1 MAIQENLEIN
11 QEMDWCIMDKVELEK
26 AKSEVR
32 LTQLEIDTKIIST
45 DIKSIKNNHLA
56 HIESTMGSL
65 DRKIEKLDTRVWSI
79 LFGIVILAAS
89 NVIATFFA

>member
-1 MAIQENLEIN
+1 
-11 QEMDWCIMDKVELEK
+11 MDWGLMDKLQLKK
-26 AKSEVR
+26 AKQEVR

-45 DIKSIKNNHLA
+45 DIKTIKDNHLA
-56 HIESTMGSL
+56 HIETTLGSL
-65 DRKIEKLDTRVWSI
+65 DKKIEKLDTRVWSI